1 MQAVI
6 YYQIQRIKKKSYL
19 TSYEFNFMI
28 SVLMWQTII
37 DVQEFKLDKILSKH
51 TYVQSEAE
59 CGSCSTNVVYIASVA
74 GGFALLR
81 LALASQALIIIMAR
95 KVPFLKH
102 SHTLLNDDRLFI
114 PPWVNI
120 TAHTPLMLGSWIS
133 TVYGRTISQYIHQ
146 DSKLLSPFVCF
157 AELQGCRPWVCH
169 GTPRFWQIS

>member
-1 MQAVI
+1 MCNLELSVALAVRMQC
-6 YYQIQRIKKKSYL
+6 IQCI
-19 TSYEFNFMI
+19 
-28 SVLMWQTII
+28 
-37 DVQEFKLDKILSKH
+37 
-51 TYVQSEAE
+51 
-59 CGSCSTNVVYIASVA
+59 A

-133 TVYGRTISQYIHQ
+133 TVYGRTIAEYIHQ
-146 DSKLLSPFVCF
+146 DSKLLDLVVFF
-157 AELQGCRPWVCH
+157 AELSNMPFGPIQSVSIYTVQEGINS
-169 GTPRFWQIS
+169 ISGQTSQDRIKCTYS